1 MIWNLKMKMR
11 ISPSTFLIIPV
22 RVLKWNL
29 SNRILEEIQ
38 VVGSVVAK
46 TLQVLLLFH
55 KSNFEN
61 VCVLTRFLE
70 SFILPALVWDLN

>member
-11 ISPSTFLIIPV
+11 NLSFHISNHRV

-46 TLQVLLLFH
+46 TLQVLLLSH

-70 SFILPALVWDLN
+70 SFILPA